1 MGRHWST
8 REYVSAEWFWN
19 WLDQQKHRLDNL
31 MEDDKVQSCELY
43 KMTLLSKL
51 ETLDAVAGF
60 LNEEQETLGTILA
73 IQGVS
78 TIKDSEVS

>member
-8 REYVSAEWFWN
+8 REYVSADWFWN

-51 ETLDAVAGF
+51 ETLDAVSGF